1 MNKKNV
7 ISLISAILL
16 TFAGGFCD
24 AYTFIYREGVF
35 ATMQTGNLIKLFVNL
50 TNGVF
55 KLIYLLPIIIFLLGV
70 IIAVLLEKSKHFSQ
84 ITLIALLVSYVC
96 AGFCPQ
102 KEAWDIVCV
111 SILSLT
117 GAMQFEA
124 FRRCLTYRY
133 TSTMC
138 TNNMRLLGK
147 SIANRRIKEVLV
159 YTSIIATFVIG
170 IVIGVLLGKVM
181 GIYSICPIASV
192 YLALLIVQLIAKE
205 TPDNETTID

>member
-1 MNKKNV
+1 
-7 ISLISAILL
+7 LISAILL

-70 IIAVLLEKSKHFSQ
+70 IIAVLLEKSKYFSQ

-124 FRRCLTYRY
+124 FRRCLEYRY

-138 TNNMRLLGK
+138 TNNMRLLAVSVAEK
-147 SIANRRIKEVLV
+147 KFDKTLLYIA
-159 YTSIIATFVIG
+159 IIVVFS
-170 IVIGVLLGKVM
+170 IGVISGALLGKVM
-181 GIYSICPIASV
+181 GVYSISPIAAV
-192 YLALLIVQLIAKE
+192 YLMVLILQLVTKE
-205 TPDNETTID
+205 VPNNEETAD